1 MRGMGAALGDV
12 LEVWGSRQQGLG
24 VGESPRL
31 EGEVP
36 PMGATARGHR
46 GWEVA
51 GPPCMP
57 EGCWGWDRL

>member
-1 MRGMGAALGDV
+1 M
-12 LEVWGSRQQGLG
+12 EVWGSRQQGLG

-36 PMGATARGHR
+36 PRGAMARGHR

-51 GPPCMP
+51 GSPCMP
-57 EGCWGWDRL
+57 EGCWGWDRP